1 MSFRAEKIAST
12 MKKLLAQPVSDISN
26 EISAGLATLTTVRIT
41 KDLQLAKLYI
51 SLYGKNSKPARL
63 IEELESRKYELKHLV
78 GKELRLRYTPELKFY
93 FDDTLN
99 EMEKI
104 QSLLSNLKE
113 ADTNLSINPT
123 DS

>member
-12 MKKLLAQPVSDISN
+12 IKKLLAQPVSDISN
-26 EISAGLATLTTVRIT
+26 EISAGFATLTAVRIT
-41 KDLQLAKLYI
+41 KDLQLAKFYI
-51 SLYGKNSKPARL
+51 SLYGKNSKPGL
-63 IEELESRKYELKHLV
+63 LMEELEHRKYELRHTI
-78 GKELRLRYTPELKFY
+78 GKELRLRYIPDIKFY

-104 QSLLSNLKE
+104 QNLLKNIK
-113 ADTNLSINPT
+113 DTENNSS

>member
-12 MKKLLAQPVSDISN
+12 IKKLLAQPISDISN
-26 EISAGLATLTTVRIT
+26 EISAGFATLTTVRIT

-51 SLYGKNSKPARL
+51 SLYGKNSKPGL
-63 IEELESRKYELKHLV
+63 LMEELEMRKYDLKHQI
-78 GKELRLRYTPELKFY
+78 GKELRLRYIPDLKFY

-104 QSLLSNLKE
+104 QSLLKTIKSTDDKDLE
-113 ADTNLSINPT
+113 A
-123 DS
+123 